1 MGKNL
6 KVLQI
11 IYDLEPP
18 FQLVAKSY
26 AESFSGCNVTTVVLK
41 GARDERF
48 ANEIY
53 GEVYF
58 LEFSARSL
66 KGLKVRAIL
75 KVKDLLKAVSPNI
88 VICHRYKPF
97 FIAVILNFFFSIDS
111 VFGVVHHYGF
121 LDRKSRLLFSRFWK
135 RNVELIGVSS
145 PLCDYLNQR
154 LGRGRKKI
162 NFVQQGYY
170 KPKLLKKSD
179 ALKGLGLPDGNYY
192 FGTIGRLVEKKN
204 HKTLL
209 KAFSKINDE
218 SNLII
223 IGDGRLL
230 SELKET
236 AQNLGI
242 KSRVHFLGKLEMA
255 HRYLKAFDCF
265 IFPSTEKEE
274 FGVVLLEAMFAE
286 LPIICSDSPG
296 PMSIASDFAHI
307 YRSEDQEELTTAM
320 KSIRRKTPDEI
331 MRSSKKGLKILEEDF
346 SQLKMFASIRSLSSV
361 AKLFSKI

>member
-1 MGKNL
+1 M
-6 KVLQI
+6 
-11 IYDLEPP
+11 
-18 FQLVAKSY
+18 
-26 AESFSGCNVTTVVLK
+26 
-41 GARDERF
+41 
-48 ANEIY
+48 
-53 GEVYF
+53 
-58 LEFSARSL
+58 
-66 KGLKVRAIL
+66 
-75 KVKDLLKAVSPNI
+75 
-88 VICHRYKPF
+88 
-97 FIAVILNFFFSIDS
+97 ILNFFFSIDS

-135 RNVELIGVSS
+135 RNVELIGISS

-179 ALKGLGLPDGNYY
+179 ALKDLGLSDGNYY

-307 YRSEDQEELTTAM
+307 YRSDDQEELTTAM

-331 MRSSKKGLKILEEDF
+331 MRSSEKGLKILEEDF